1 MRARS
6 FLNVSSNT
14 FQAVYLSPKESLTS
28 DGTDDLR
35 SSRAR
40 TPPCLI
46 GTARTIRVE
55 AEKTLVIVGP
65 ASFELAEGEAS
76 VLGAPLNSVR
86 HIVSAGKQTPVEI
99 RSRSSFRISLGE
111 QACVEEL
118 DGSTIPLSWR
128 EAGSALVEL
137 GEGIAAV
144 IGGADTG
151 KTTLCAFLSNYLIA
165 EKRQVAVVDADI
177 GQSDLGP
184 PTTMA
189 AGEVKASVTNL
200 SQIETS
206 ERLFIGLTSPGQ
218 AKCKVIRGTKRL
230 VGYHARPGKIT
241 IVNTD
246 GWVSGT
252 EAVLYKLQMLDGLQ
266 PDITVG
272 IGGSEISPILQV
284 GNRTTLLVAS
294 PDTIKERTRIDRKEL
309 RSLGYRRYLTG
320 ASLKTFHVDGLNVRS
335 CLTLN
340 NLDLARVSRAQA
352 GNLKDAI
359 VGLLDADDLLQEIG
373 ILKDAVPSARILRIW
388 SRILNA
394 PSKIEVGDVKLSND
408 GRELGYLGQ

>member
-1 MRARS
+1 
-6 FLNVSSNT
+6 
-14 FQAVYLSPKESLTS
+14 
-28 DGTDDLR
+28 
-35 SSRAR
+35 
-40 TPPCLI
+40 LI
-46 GTARTIRVE
+46 GTSRTIRVD
-55 AEKTLVIVGP
+55 AGKTLVIVGP
-65 ASFELAEGEAS
+65 ASFELTEGEAS
-76 VLGAPLNSVR
+76 VLGAPLNSAGN
-86 HIVSAGKQTPVEI
+86 IVLAGKQTPVEI

-111 QACVEEL
+111 HAGVEEL

-137 GEGIAAV
+137 GEGIVVV

-151 KTTLCAFLSNYLIA
+151 KTTLCAFLSNYLTA
-165 EKRQVAVVDADI
+165 ENRQVAVVDADI

-200 SQIETS
+200 SQIEPT
-206 ERLFIGLTSPGQ
+206 ERLFIGITSPGQ
-218 AKCKVIRGTKRL
+218 AKGKVIRSTRRL
-230 VGYHARPGKIT
+230 VGYHTKPGKIT

-252 EAVLYKLQMLDGLQ
+252 EAVLYKLQMLDELQ

-272 IGGSEISPILQV
+272 IGGNEISPILQV

-294 PDTIKERTRIDRKEL
+294 PDAIKERTRIDRKGL
-309 RSLGYRRYLTG
+309 RSLGYRKYLAG
-320 ASLKTFHVDGLNVRS
+320 ASLMAFHIDGVKARS
-335 CLTLN
+335 CLTLE
-340 NLDLARVSRAQA
+340 NLNLSRASRAQI

-359 VGLLDADDLLQEIG
+359 VGFLDADDLLQEIG
-373 ILKDAVPSARILRIW
+373 ILKDAIPSTGILRIW

-394 PSKIEVGDVKLSND
+394 PSKIEIGDVRLSND
-408 GRELGYLGQ
+408 GRELGHLGQ